1 VDESPEPDRWSHRYG
16 ARRRV
21 IACATVIEELL
32 PFLPADVPYEVLDFG
47 LHLKPQELKR
57 VLQEKIDEASQTAE
71 VILLGYG
78 LCSLAVVGLRATT
91 ATIVTSRSDDCIAIF
106 LGSCDAYKQ
115 QTSKEPG
122 TYYLTK
128 GWIEV
133 GDSPFSEHDKLVAK
147 YGEAKAMRM
156 MKLTLKNYTRLA
168 FINTGDYNLET
179 YRDYARQASA
189 KFDLRYEEIDGS
201 PALVQK
207 LIAGPWDDE
216 FVVVSPGETITYEMF
231 TRSQT

>member
-1 VDESPEPDRWSHRYG
+1 VDESPEPDRWSHFYG

-78 LCSLAVVGLRATT
+78 LCSLAVVGLWATT